1 MLLEWLSEALR
12 KATPQK
18 AMTKLYKIIVKAQL
32 LGDSENLP
40 KAYNKMIVYCI
51 EKHLSKRKKK
61 KEDYQTPGK
70 ISSLSSSSPKGR
82 GAMKTSS
89 FSAKGDSFNLY
100 QSI

>member
-18 AMTKLYKIIVKAQL
+18 AMTKLYKITVKAQL

-61 KEDYQTPGK
+61 KK
-70 ISSLSSSSPKGR
+70 ITR
-82 GAMKTSS
+82 HQVR
-89 FSAKGDSFNLY
+89 SAHSAVVLPREGEP
-100 QSI
+100 